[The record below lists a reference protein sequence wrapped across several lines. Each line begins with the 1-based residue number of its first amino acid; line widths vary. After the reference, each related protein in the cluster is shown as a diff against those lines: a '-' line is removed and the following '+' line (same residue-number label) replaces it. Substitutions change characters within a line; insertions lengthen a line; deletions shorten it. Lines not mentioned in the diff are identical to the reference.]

1 MTKVSVQTI
10 DLKFQGL
17 AGSIASY
24 MIPHRDGIVL
34 VESGPGSTTPA
45 LISGLAEHGYH
56 PEDVTDVLITHI
68 HLDHAGAAGWLST
81 QGARIHVHP
90 IGAPHLLNPE
100 KLLVSAGRIYGDRMD
115 SLWGEFLPV
124 LPEKLSVLE
133 DNQALE
139 INGLS
144 FLPVETPGHAYHHF
158 AYIINDICFSGD
170 IGGIRLGGLPHL
182 RIPMPPPELHLGKW
196 RESLEKLRA
205 IKFSRIAPTHFGIY
219 NDAAWHLKAL
229 EQAIDEAEAWIEHTM
244 PTNLSLEEL
253 RKSFIEWSEQLS
265 QDQRLDPLQQQLH
278 EAANPS
284 FMSADGIYRYWHKV
298 RLPAKQN
305 AEHP

>member
-1 MTKVSVQTI
+1 MTKANVQTI

-17 AGSIASY
+17 SGSIASY
-24 MIPHRDGIVL
+24 MIPHREGVVL
-34 VESGPGSTTPA
+34 VESGPGSTKAA
-45 LISGLAEHGYH
+45 LIAGLAEHGYQ
-56 PEDVTDVLITHI
+56 PGDVTDVLLTHI

-90 IGAPHLLNPE
+90 VGAPHLLNPE
-100 KLLVSAGRIYGDRMD
+100 KLLVSAGRIYGDMMD

-133 DNQALE
+133 DNQALD

-144 FLPVETPGHAYHHF
+144 FLPVDTPGHAYHHL
-158 AYIINDICFSGD
+158 AYILDDLCFSGD

-196 RESLEKLRA
+196 RESLYKLRA
-205 IKFSRIAPTHFGIY
+205 FKFSRIAPTHFGIFA
-219 NDAAWHLKAL
+219 DAAGHLNAL
-229 EQAIDEAEAWIEHTM
+229 ERAIGDAEARIENTM
-244 PTNLSLEEL
+244 PANLTLEEL
-253 RKSFIEWSEQLS
+253 RRSFVEWSEQLS
-265 QDQRLDPLQQQLH
+265 LEQGLDPLQQQLH

-298 RLPAKQN
+298 RLPAKQ
-305 AEHP
+305 AGE

>member
-1 MTKVSVQTI
+1 MTKESIQTI

-17 AGSIASY
+17 PGSIASY
-24 MIPHRDGIVL
+24 MIPHRKGVVL
-34 VESGPGSTTPA
+34 VESGPGSTKA
-45 LISGLAEHGYH
+45 SLIAGLAEHGYQ
-56 PEDVTDVLITHI
+56 PEDVTDVLLTHI
-68 HLDHAGAAGWLST
+68 HLDHAGAAGWLSRR
-81 QGARIHVHP
+81 GARIHVHP
-90 IGAPHLLNPE
+90 VGAPHLLDPE
-100 KLLVSAGRIYGDRMD
+100 KLLVSARRIYGDTMD

-124 LPEKLSVLE
+124 LPEMLSVLE

-144 FLPVETPGHAYHHF
+144 FLPVDTPGHAYHHC
-158 AYIINDICFSGD
+158 AYILDDLCFSGD

-182 RIPMPPPELHLGKW
+182 RIPMPPPELHLEKW

-219 NDAAWHLKAL
+219 DDAAWHLNAL
-229 EQAIDEAEAWIEHTM
+229 ERAIDDAEAWIERTM
-244 PTNLSLEEL
+244 PTNLTLEEL
-253 RKSFIEWSEQLS
+253 RRSFIGWSEQLS
-265 QDQRLDPLQQQLH
+265 QEQGLDPLQQQLH

-298 RLPAKQN
+298 MLPAKLDG
-305 AEHP
+305 EHA